1 MDKEQMYKNIAELL
15 LQKLII
21 LQKDFNKIAHTMEKI
36 CNENKISACIELGDF
51 IPMVDLAKY
60 LGLSS
65 DDEENKM
72 YGALYELIDKC
83 KKKDL
88 NLKDFFEKYI

>member
-51 IPMVDLAKY
+51 IPMVELAKY

-65 DDEENKM
+65 DDEENEM
-72 YGALYELIDKC
+72 YGELYELIDKC